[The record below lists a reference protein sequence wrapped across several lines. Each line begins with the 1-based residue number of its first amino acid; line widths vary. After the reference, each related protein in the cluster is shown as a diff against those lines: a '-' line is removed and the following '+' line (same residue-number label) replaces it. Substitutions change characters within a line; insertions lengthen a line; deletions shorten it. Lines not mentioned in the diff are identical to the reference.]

1 MPGQIIRRGE
11 RTWLVRVPL
20 GRDANGKRRYH
31 NKTIH
36 GTKKAAERYLT
47 QKLRERDT
55 GELIEAGSKSLDE
68 FLTAWLKASAT
79 RVRARTLADYEAT
92 LRRYVRPHLG
102 AVQVGRITATDVAS
116 LYSKLHAAG
125 LAPRTIRSVHEV
137 LRNALE
143 AAVEDR
149 LLKSNPAATRV
160 ARKAIPRA
168 PRTER
173 RTVRRDELPA
183 FLAAA
188 ENDPYGALW
197 AVMLFGGLRPEE
209 AFALRWSDLHGDRIR
224 IARVLV
230 ERSGVP
236 LHYEEPKSEASR
248 RTVPLPGAVV
258 SLLKAQRKRVAE
270 LRLLA
275 GDKWKDE
282 DLIFPGR
289 YGGPLRRSTVYRAW
303 EAFRQAAGLS
313 GMRMYDL
320 RHSTATLLLEEGV
333 PLKAVADMLGHAS
346 EALVLKTYGHVTAG
360 MREHAAARLDALTAR
375 SHSDKRGA

>member
-1 MPGQIIRRGE
+1 
-11 RTWLVRVPL
+11 
-20 GRDANGKRRYH
+20 
-31 NKTIH
+31 
-36 GTKKAAERYLT
+36 
-47 QKLRERDT
+47 
-55 GELIEAGSKSLDE
+55 
-68 FLTAWLKASAT
+68 
-79 RVRARTLADYEAT
+79 
-92 LRRYVRPHLG
+92 
-102 AVQVGRITATDVAS
+102 
-116 LYSKLHAAG
+116 
-125 LAPRTIRSVHEV
+125 APRTIRSVHEV

-149 LLKSNPAATRV
+149 LLRSNPAATRV

-197 AVMLFGGLRPEE
+197 AVMPFGGLRPEE
-209 AFALRWSDLHGDRIR
+209 ALALRWSDLHGDRIR

-282 DLIFPGR
+282 DL
-289 YGGPLRRSTVYRAW
+289 
-303 EAFRQAAGLS
+303 
-313 GMRMYDL
+313 
-320 RHSTATLLLEEGV
+320 
-333 PLKAVADMLGHAS
+333 
-346 EALVLKTYGHVTAG
+346 
-360 MREHAAARLDALTAR
+360 
-375 SHSDKRGA
+375 